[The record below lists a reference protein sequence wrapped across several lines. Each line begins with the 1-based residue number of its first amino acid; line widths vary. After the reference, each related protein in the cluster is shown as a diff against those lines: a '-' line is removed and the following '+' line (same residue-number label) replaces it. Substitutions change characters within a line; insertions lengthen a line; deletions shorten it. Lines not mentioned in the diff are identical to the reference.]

1 MTKEEIWQN
10 RKEAEEIN
18 RELGELQN
26 LVNKWKELNRR
37 IKEIEDLAS
46 ITQESETEILEGL
59 RKETELIKKELKELE
74 ITQLFSNKYDRGAAI
89 ISIFAGVGGQ
99 DAEDWTAMLAEMYTR
114 FANKKNW
121 GIKVIDE
128 SYGNFQSKTGLV
140 PIKHITFE
148 IEGSYVYGH
157 LKNEA
162 GVHRLVR
169 ISPFSPK
176 KLRHTSFALVE
187 VLPEISEV
195 EEKNIVLKPED
206 LKIEMFRSSGPGG
219 QNVNR
224 RETAVRVVHLP
235 TGIAVASQVERS
247 QARNREQAMKLLRA
261 KLFKLME
268 QTRVK
273 ELKELRGKRVIPEWG
288 SQIRS
293 YVLHPYKLVKD
304 HRTGVETSQVDEV
317 LNGNLDKFIEA
328 ELKLVY

>member
-1 MTKEEIWQN
+1 MRDLVDEW
-10 RKEAEEIN
+10 
-18 RELGELQN
+18 RELVSRMREVED
-26 LVNKWKELNRR
+26 LVN
-37 IKEIEDLAS
+37 
-46 ITQESETEILEGL
+46 ITSDSEAEILEGL
-59 RKETELIKKELKELE
+59 KKETELIKKGLRELE
-74 ITQLFSNKYDRGAAI
+74 ISQLLNGKYDGKSAI
-89 ISIFAGVGGQ
+89 ISISAGVGGQ
-99 DAEDWTAMLAEMYTR
+99 DAEDWAAMLTEMYTR

-121 GIKVIDE
+121 KVKTIDE
-128 SYGNFQSKTGLV
+128 SYGNFQSKTGLIPV
-140 PIKHITFE
+140 KHITFE
-148 IEGSYVYGH
+148 ISGSYVYGY

-187 VLPEISEV
+187 VLPEISEI
-195 EEKNIVLKPED
+195 EEKNIVFNPED
-206 LKIEMFRSSGPGG
+206 IRVEMFRSSGPGG

-261 KLFKLME
+261 KLFKIME
-268 QTRVK
+268 QSRVK
-273 ELKELRGKRVIPEWG
+273 ELKELKGKRIVPEWG

-304 HRTGVETSQVDEV
+304 HRTRVETAQVENV
-317 LNGNLDKFIEA
+317 LNGDLDKFIEA
-328 ELKLVY
+328 EIMIFLQKNQKK